1 MHSGSV
7 SYSVRGLVSH
17 WSTAVMSLPVKEW
30 FCKDH
35 MGKKKSYWPL
45 SFPLYT
51 LEKRIS
57 TLTVRL
63 VVQTPFSNTSTAP
76 SSSIPH
82 SKISPCCNS
91 LRCKHSEESGYF
103 PSPSVLTKLAIYFKG
118 CKTKFRPWRMH
129 IPCTLNTFMKDFF
142 LCTLIQKKFINRMPV
157 LLQNFLHIS
166 GCFE

>member
-1 MHSGSV
+1 MHSDSV

-35 MGKKKSYWPL
+35 MEKKKSYWPL
-45 SFPLYT
+45 SFPSYT

-63 VVQTPFSNTSTAP
+63 VVQTCWSNTSTAP
-76 SSSIPH
+76 SSSVAH
-82 SKISPCCNS
+82 CRISPCCNS

-103 PSPSVLTKLAIYFKG
+103 PSPSVHTKLDVYFKG
-118 CKTKFRPWRMH
+118 CKTKFRPWRVH

-142 LCTLIQKKFINRMPV
+142 LSTWFRKNY
-157 LLQNFLHIS
+157 
-166 GCFE
+166 